1 MIPKKIHYCWY
12 GKGEYNDVIKK
23 CIVSWEEKLPDYEIK
38 KWDETNTPF
47 EKLPFLRLLYKQK
60 KWSFITDFMRLYSI
74 YTEGGIYLDTDI
86 EILKDFGK
94 LLKEKSFVGFQSGLD
109 TKYPLNSAVIGAEK
123 GNLFVLDC
131 IKETEKKQRLEYNAM
146 GGPPIVTKVI
156 FDYGLT
162 NYGTQL
168 LNNVKLLSTE
178 YFYPFSW
185 NEKFTV
191 ECVKV
196 NTMAIHWWEDS
207 WSNKKK
213 GITYYID
220 SIKRK
225 IQKTPLILINNL
237 KYFLT
242 SKKNFYHIDN
252 M

>member
-23 CIVSWEEKLPDYEIK
+23 CIASWSEKLPDYEIK

-47 EKLPFLRLLYKQK
+47 ETLPFLRLLYRQQ

-74 YTEGGIYLDTDI
+74 YMEGGIYLDTDI

-94 LLKEKSFVGFQSGLD
+94 LLNEKSFVGFQSDLD

-123 GNLFVLDC
+123 GNPFVLDC
-131 IKETEKKQRLEYNAM
+131 IKETEKKQRLNFNAM

-156 FDYGLT
+156 FNYGLLD
-162 NYGTQL
+162 YGTQL

-185 NEKFTV
+185 DEKFSN
-191 ECVKV
+191 ECVKN
-196 NTMAIHWWEDS
+196 NTIAIHWWEDS

-213 GITYYID
+213 GRAYYID

-225 IQKTPLILINNL
+225 IQKIPL
-237 KYFLT
+237 LT
-242 SKKNFYHIDN
+242 SSRITYLCNNKNFYHIN
-252 M
+252 